1 MSSNTRTTPE
11 KVGRIAAK
19 VASEAAYVITG
30 MADVVA
36 GTVRDV
42 VNQSRAGYSER
53 KASGGSPV
61 KDYAKQVPGQ
71 VKGMVGEVKEAYE
84 SLSARGRVV
93 FKEGL
98 AKTAHRDITPPVE
111 QSTDYEQPPTSRWRQ
126 LGTVP
131 NTRQSRCDGRSQGS
145 ILLVA
150 LVTIANWLGSSIGGD
165 AIRPGGAS
173 SEPSPTRATCFD

>member
-1 MSSNTRTTPE
+1 MSSNTRITPE
-11 KVGRIAAK
+11 KVGRVASK
-19 VASEAAYVITG
+19 VATEAAYVLTG

-111 QSTDYEQPPTSRWRQ
+111 QSTDYEQPPTS
-126 LGTVP
+126 
-131 NTRQSRCDGRSQGS
+131 
-145 ILLVA
+145 
-150 LVTIANWLGSSIGGD
+150 
-165 AIRPGGAS
+165 
-173 SEPSPTRATCFD
+173 